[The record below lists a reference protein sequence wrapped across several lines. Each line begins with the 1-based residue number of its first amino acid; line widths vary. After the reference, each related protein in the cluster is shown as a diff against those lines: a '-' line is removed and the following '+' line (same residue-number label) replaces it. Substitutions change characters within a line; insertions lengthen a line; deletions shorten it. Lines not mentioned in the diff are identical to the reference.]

1 MKCIVYIQNDLNE
14 CEDETASNASSYA
27 SSTNFI
33 CYCCNEEWSN
43 EMRRIIG
50 KEEICT
56 SCIDIY
62 KIIAGLKN
70 KII

>member
-1 MKCIVYIQNDLNE
+1 MKRIESIQNDLNE
-14 CEDETASNASSYA
+14 CDDETASYASSYA
-27 SSTNFI
+27 SSTSFI

-43 EMRRIIG
+43 EMRRIIVR
-50 KEEICT
+50 EEICT

-62 KIIAGLKN
+62 KTISGLKN